1 MMNFHGVKLA
11 ALVTAMAMTTSG
23 AALAA
28 VSEVDG
34 AGGGGIV
41 PWALLSGDDAK
52 SDYGAVA
59 SYTYINTNDFSLH
72 SAGAAASFMHRV
84 EVSYAH
90 WYLALPTALSTGL
103 GTNNIQADVLGAKV
117 KLMDMSEGLPQVAF
131 GVQYKHNSKG
141 TLVTKT
147 LGAKS
152 DSGTDFYVAATK
164 VTSLG
169 GKNILLNGTL
179 RETKANWMGLL
190 GFGSAA
196 NDNYKLQF
204 EGAAG
209 VFLNDQTLLGV
220 EYRSKPDNLKAV
232 GLAENNI
239 GDVFVAYF
247 PNQNL
252 ALVGAYANLGQISTA
267 TYKNQRA
274 LYLQLQATF

>member
-1 MMNFHGVKLA
+1 MMNFRATKLA
-11 ALVTAMAMTTSG
+11 ALIAAVAMTTSG

-59 SYTYINTNDFSLH
+59 SYTFINTDDFTVH

-90 WYLALPTALSTGL
+90 WYLGLPSALKTALGKD
-103 GTNNIQADVLGAKV
+103 NIQADVLGAKV
-117 KLMDMSEGLPQVAF
+117 KLLDMSDGLPQVAL
-131 GVQYKHNSKG
+131 GVQYKHNAEG
-141 TLVTKT
+141 TLVKS
-147 LGAKS
+147 LGAKN
-152 DSGTDFYVAATK
+152 DSGTDVYVAATK
-164 VTSLG
+164 VTSVG
-169 GKNILLNGTL
+169 GKNVLLNGTL

-190 GFGSAA
+190 GFGSAT
-196 NDNYKLQF
+196 NDGYKLQF
-204 EGAAG
+204 EGSAG

-220 EYRSKPDNLKAV
+220 EYRGKPDNLKSA
-232 GLAENNI
+232 GLAEDDI

-247 PNQNL
+247 PNKTL
-252 ALVGAYANLGQISTA
+252 ALVAAYADMGQIATA

-274 LYLQLQATF
+274 LYLQAQATF

>member
-1 MMNFHGVKLA
+1 MKNYRGTKLA
-11 ALVTAMAMTTSG
+11 ALVAAAAMTVSG

-59 SYTYINTNDFSLH
+59 SYTFINTDDFTVH

-90 WYLALPTALSTGL
+90 WYLGLPSALSTPL
-103 GTNNIQADVLGAKV
+103 GTDNIQADVLGAKV
-117 KLMDMSEGLPQVAF
+117 KLLDMSDGLPQISL
-131 GVQYKHNSKG
+131 GVQFKRNSEG
-141 TLVTKT
+141 TLVKN
-147 LGAKS
+147 LGAKD

-169 GKNILLNGTL
+169 GKNVLLNATL

-190 GFGSAA
+190 GFGSDA
-196 NDNYKLQF
+196 NDSYELQF
-204 EGAAG
+204 EGSAG
-209 VFLNDQTLLGV
+209 VFLNDKTLLGI
-220 EYRSKPDNLKAV
+220 EYRGKPDNLKSV
-232 GLAENNI
+232 GLAEDDI

-247 PNQNL
+247 PNKNL
-252 ALVGAYANLGQISTA
+252 ALVGAYADMGQIA
-267 TYKNQRA
+267 TDAYKNQQA
-274 LYLQLQATF
+274 LYLQVQATF

>member
-1 MMNFHGVKLA
+1 MMNFRGAKLIALIAVA
-11 ALVTAMAMTTSG
+11 ALIASG

-52 SDYGAVA
+52 SDYGTVA

-72 SAGAAASFMHRV
+72 SAGAAVSFMHRI

-90 WYLALPTALSTGL
+90 WYLALPADLIKGL
-103 GTNNIQADVLGAKV
+103 GVNNIQANVLGAKV
-117 KLMDMSEGLPQVAF
+117 KLMDMSDGLPQVAL
-131 GVQYKHNSKG
+131 GVQYKQNSQG
-141 TLVTKT
+141 TLVKS
-147 LGAKS
+147 LGAKN

-164 VTSLG
+164 VTEFG

-190 GFGSAA
+190 GFGSAT
-196 NDNYKLQF
+196 NDSYKLQF
-204 EGAAG
+204 EGSAG
-209 VFLNDQTLLGV
+209 MFLNDQTLLGV
-220 EYRSKPDNLKAV
+220 EYRSKPDNLKSA
-232 GLAENNI
+232 GLAENDI

-247 PNQNL
+247 PNKNL
-252 ALVGAYANLGQISTA
+252 ALVGAYADLGQISTVE
-267 TYKNQRA
+267 YKTQRA

>member
-1 MMNFHGVKLA
+1 MMNFRRTKLA
-11 ALVTAMAMTTSG
+11 VFIAAAAMTTSG

-52 SDYGAVA
+52 NDYGAVA
-59 SYTYINTNDFSLH
+59 SYTFINTDDFTLH
-72 SAGAAASFMHRV
+72 SAGAAVSFMHRV

-90 WYLALPTALSTGL
+90 WYLDLPSALSAPL

-117 KLMDMSEGLPQVAF
+117 KVLDMSDGLPQISL
-131 GVQYKHNSKG
+131 GVQYKRNSEG
-141 TLVTKT
+141 TLVKS
-147 LGAKS
+147 LGAKN
-152 DSGTDFYVAATK
+152 DNGTDFYVAATK
-164 VTSLG
+164 VTSVG
-169 GKNILLNGTL
+169 GKNVLLNGTL

-196 NDNYKLQF
+196 NDSYKLQF
-204 EGAAG
+204 EGSAG
-209 VFLNDQTLLGV
+209 VFVNDHTLVGV
-220 EYRSKPDNLKAV
+220 EYRGKPDNLKSV
-232 GLAENNI
+232 GLAEDDM

-247 PNQNL
+247 PNKTL
-252 ALVGAYANLGQISTA
+252 ALVGAYADMGQISTS

-274 LYLQLQATF
+274 LYLQIQATF